1 MKKMKKLIFILSG
14 IFVFSSCS
22 KILPTPGNNNYQEF
36 GPDVRANL
44 SIEGSFTKS
53 SITRVGYFAI
63 LNTNQVQSKQNI
75 YSVDIALKNY
85 TEAIDSVYWVMGTQS
100 GRTSAKSTISIP
112 INQSITNG
120 QSTTSIMIG
129 VKRSQNDLTAMK
141 LVEIYM
147 EKISA
152 NFNGNTQDVVPLS
165 QKYQTLSFSVN

>member
-1 MKKMKKLIFILSG
+1 MKNLFFVLIG
-14 IFVFSSCS
+14 IVALTSCS

-44 SIEGSFTKS
+44 SIEGSFAKGV
-53 SITRVGYFAI
+53 ITRVGYIAV
-63 LNTNQVQSKQNI
+63 LNTNNIQTKQNI
-75 YSVDIALKNY
+75 YSVDIALKNF
-85 TEAIDSVYWVMGTQS
+85 EGAIDSVYWVMGTQS
-100 GRTSAKSTISIP
+100 GRTNAKSTISIP
-112 INQSITNG
+112 VNQSITNG

-129 VKRSQNDLTAMK
+129 VKRSQNDLPAMK
-141 LVEIYM
+141 LVEIYV